1 MLIGMI
7 DNKIYNPAAASKDW
21 LIEHFV
27 VRTKVFEKIFKDI
40 LNGKMEYP
48 EQHYI
53 IQGQRGMG
61 KTTLLLRLKYEI
73 ENTKE
78 LNNWLIPVFFNEE
91 SYDLTSLSNLWEK
104 LIKYLDDLW
113 NTNGV
118 HYKKTDEFIGK
129 IDYEKLCF
137 EYLLSILKL
146 NAKKLIIF
154 FDNFGELFL
163 DNLEKKEQQRLREI
177 LMNCADFRIIGA
189 SAVVMDDL
197 YDYSKPFFEF
207 FKIINLEGLNKEE
220 TFKLIEK
227 IQEKVEKQIDLEKQ
241 KAKIETL
248 AILTG
253 GVIRTVMLIYEVIL
267 TDEDGS
273 ALKDLESVLDRITPL
288 YKHRIEDLPKQ
299 QRKIID
305 IIAKKWDAISTKEIA
320 ENIRENGVPM
330 QTKLISAQLQQLE
343 KNNIIEKKQTNTKNH
358 LYQLKERFFNIWY
371 LMRNGDR
378 NDKCKVIWLTRF
390 LEVWYEDKKGF
401 DGFIKNHVEHLRSG
415 KYHQSSALLITEA
428 LANSNKLDILSKDL
442 LITETAKVVN
452 EDALKYLPDLTN
464 EKLDII
470 LKKHKEREFN
480 EVIHLAESINPRN
493 NKLNFILLDSYVKIK
508 NNLGARKILNLIEP
522 EKEIEYYFLGQYAIQ
537 IEEFEKSISFLEKC
551 KAEFES
557 KAHHEKGIAYRNLNK
572 KELAITAFKKS
583 IELGNNESFKL
594 LISTFI
600 EGNLITEAEK
610 YYEIAREKGVEYDEN
625 KFIEELLKPIVDK
638 RKADMFV
645 ENKFK
650 QNPENPYFCHFMGYV
665 FYRKLNSSKA
675 YEFFKKAN
683 FLFAK
688 KSKEDFYY
696 ELNLN
701 YLLSIQ
707 IEVIN
712 NKIESK
718 NIVTE
723 IELDDITGFIDI
735 DISFVKIWNN
745 KFKEGIEHYFKY
757 FESYTFELYDK
768 RIKDVILLLLAKK
781 QYHSVLKI
789 FNDEKLNLKEK
800 MKPIYYT
807 LMIYLKE
814 EFPNEHIK
822 MGEELKQPVSDIMKR
837 IDEMAITYA

>member
-1 MLIGMI
+1 VI

-40 LNGKMEYP
+40 LNGKMQYP

-73 ENTKE
+73 ENTE
-78 LNNWLIPVFFNEE
+78 VLNKWLIPVFFNEE

-113 NTNGV
+113 YTNGV

-129 IDYEKLCF
+129 SDYEKLCY
-137 EYLLSILKL
+137 EYLQSVLKS
-146 NAKKLIIF
+146 NEKKMVLF

-163 DNLEKKEQQRLREI
+163 DNLEKREQQRLREI
-177 LMNCADFRIIGA
+177 LMNCADIRIIGA

-207 FKIINLEGLNKEE
+207 FRIINLEGLNKEE

-227 IQEKVEKQIDLEKQ
+227 IQEKVEKKIDLVKQ

-253 GVIRTVMLIYEVIL
+253 GVIRTVMLIYEAIL
-267 TDEDGS
+267 ADEDGS
-273 ALKDLESVLDRITPL
+273 ALKDLESVLDKITPL

-305 IIAKKWDAISTKEIA
+305 VIAKKWDAISAKEIA

-428 LANSNKLDILSKDL
+428 LANSSKLDIFNKDL
-442 LITETAKVVN
+442 LVTETTKVVN
-452 EDALKYLPDLTN
+452 KDVLKYLPDLTN
-464 EKLDII
+464 QKQEILIEKY
-470 LKKHKEREFN
+470 EN
-480 EVIHLAESINPRN
+480 ENFEEAINLAESI
-493 NKLNFILLDSYVKIK
+493 KIK
-508 NNLGARKILNLIEP
+508 NNPLNFLLASSYININNNEKAKAILDLIESNT
-522 EKEIEYYFLGQYAIQ
+522 EYDNYSLGILYPRIN
-537 IEEFEKSISFLEKC
+537 EFEKSIFFLEKC
-551 KAEFES
+551 KDEFLS
-557 KAHHEKGIAYRNLNK
+557 KALNQIGNIYKKLNK
-572 KELAITAFKKS
+572 KELAINALKKS
-583 IELGNNESFKL
+583 IELENNEAFEDLVKI
-594 LISTFI
+594 LIKNNQI
-600 EGNLITEAEK
+600 EEAEE
-610 YYEIAREKGVEYDEN
+610 YYEIALKRGV
-625 KFIEELLKPIVDK
+625 KH
-638 RKADMFV
+638 V
-645 ENKFK
+645 ENIFIDGLLLSTNGKMEAQLIINRRIK
-650 QNPENPYFCHFMGYV
+650 ENPQNPYLNHFKGLL
-665 FYRKLNSSKA
+665 FYYSEEITKA
-675 YEFFKKAN
+675 YKLFEKANSLFKKAN
-683 FLFAK
+683 IKDTYYGVNYMFYLDLSVHEILDK
-688 KSKEDFYY
+688 EKSLYIVNDLKRP
-696 ELNLN
+696 NLA
-701 YLLSIQ
+701 SA
-707 IEVIN
+707 
-712 NKIESK
+712 S
-718 NIVTE
+718 
-723 IELDDITGFIDI
+723 FIGYN
-735 DISFVKIWNN
+735 ISFAKIWNN
-745 KFKEGIEHYFKY
+745 NFKEGLVDFFKTLNLGLG
-757 FESYTFELYDK
+757 EFELD
-768 RIKDVILLLLAKK
+768 RMQNVILLLLAKK

-789 FNDEKLNLKEK
+789 FNDEKLNLKDK
-800 MKPIYYT
+800 IKPIYYA
-807 LMIYLKE
+807 LMIYLKD

-822 MGEELKQPVSDIMKR
+822 MGEELKQPVEDIMKR
-837 IDEMAITYA
+837 IDEMAITYS